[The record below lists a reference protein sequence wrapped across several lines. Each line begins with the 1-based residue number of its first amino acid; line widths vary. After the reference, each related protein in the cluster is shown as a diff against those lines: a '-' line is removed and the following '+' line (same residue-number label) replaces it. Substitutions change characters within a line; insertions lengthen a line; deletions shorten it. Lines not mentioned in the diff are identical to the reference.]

1 MPRRAADRPEHL
13 TPADLVVL
21 GLLLEGPRHGYGVNQ
36 ELARREVG
44 DWAGV
49 SRPQVYYSLR
59 KLADAGHIGP
69 APGRAAGAERGLAAH
84 GAADRG
90 PGEGGA
96 DQGGPEQ
103 GGPEQGG
110 PERRVYRVTAAGR
123 RAYAAALARPE
134 WATQRPP
141 PPFVTWL
148 VLATHADP
156 AVRAG
161 QLARRRA
168 FLEAEAARE
177 RATLAAILAGTG
189 PAAAVAALVV
199 RLTIRQ
205 FEAELGWL
213 EEVAA
218 ALPGGHQE
226 AD

>member
-1 MPRRAADRPEHL
+1 MPPRAADRHEHL
-13 TPADLVVL
+13 TAADLVVL
-21 GLLLEGPRHGYGVNQ
+21 GLLLERPMHGYEVNQ
-36 ELARREVG
+36 ELARREVR

-59 KLADAGHIGP
+59 KLADAGHIGL
-69 APGRAAGAERGLAAH
+69 APDRAAGAERGSAE
-84 GAADRG
+84 RG
-90 PGEGGA
+90 SAE
-96 DQGGPEQ
+96 
-103 GGPEQGG
+103 GG

-156 AVRAG
+156 AVRAR

-168 FLEAEAARE
+168 FLEAEAMRE

-189 PAAAVAALVV
+189 PTVVVAALVV
-199 RLTIRQ
+199 SLTIRQ
-205 FEAELGWL
+205 FEAELAWL
-213 EEVAA
+213 GEVAA
-218 ALPGGHQE
+218 ALPEGHQE
-226 AD
+226 PDERNTR

>member
-1 MPRRAADRPEHL
+1 MSRSAADL

-21 GLLLEGPRHGYGVNQ
+21 SLLFEQPMHGYGVNQ
-36 ELARREVG
+36 ELARREVR

-69 APGRAAGAERGLAAH
+69 APGRATGAERGPAE
-84 GAADRG
+84 RG
-90 PGEGGA
+90 SAE
-96 DQGGPEQ
+96 
-103 GGPEQGG
+103 GG
-110 PERRVYRVTAAGR
+110 PERRVYRVTEAGR

-156 AVRAG
+156 AVRAR

-168 FLEAEAARE
+168 FLEAEAMRE

-189 PAAAVAALVV
+189 PTVVVAALVV
-199 RLTIRQ
+199 SLTIRQ
-205 FEAELGWL
+205 FEAELAWL
-213 EEVAA
+213 GEVAA
-218 ALPGGHQE
+218 ALPREHRE
-226 AD
+226 TD

>member
-1 MPRRAADRPEHL
+1 MPRRAADRHARLHERL
-13 TPADLVVL
+13 TAADLVVL
-21 GLLLEGPRHGYGVNQ
+21 GLLLERPMHGYEVNQ
-36 ELARREVG
+36 ELERREVG

-69 APGRAAGAERGLAAH
+69 APGRAAGAERGSAE
-84 GAADRG
+84 RG
-90 PGEGGA
+90 SAERGSAERGSAERGSA
-96 DQGGPEQ
+96 E
-103 GGPEQGG
+103 GG
-110 PERRVYRVTAAGR
+110 PERRVYRATAAGR

-156 AVRAG
+156 AVRAR

-168 FLEAEAARE
+168 FLEAEAMRE

-189 PAAAVAALVV
+189 PAVVVAALVV
-199 RLTIRQ
+199 SLTIRQ
-205 FEAELGWL
+205 FEAELAWL
-213 EEVAA
+213 GEVAA

-226 AD
+226 PD

>member
-1 MPRRAADRPEHL
+1 MPRRAADRHEHL
-13 TPADLVVL
+13 HERLTAADLVVL
-21 GLLLEGPRHGYGVNQ
+21 GLLLERPMHGYEVNQ
-36 ELARREVG
+36 ELARREVR

-69 APGRAAGAERGLAAH
+69 APGRAAGAERGSAE
-84 GAADRG
+84 RG
-90 PGEGGA
+90 SAE
-96 DQGGPEQ
+96 
-103 GGPEQGG
+103 GG

-156 AVRAG
+156 AVRAR
-161 QLARRRA
+161 QLVRRRA
-168 FLEAEAARE
+168 FLEAEAMRE
-177 RATLAAILAGTG
+177 RATLATILTGTG
-189 PAAAVAALVV
+189 PTAVVAALVV

-205 FEAELGWL
+205 FEAELAWL
-213 EEVAA
+213 GEVAA
-218 ALPGGHQE
+218 ALPGGYQE
-226 AD
+226 AERRNTL

>member
-1 MPRRAADRPEHL
+1 MPRRAADRHEHL
-13 TPADLVVL
+13 TAADLVVL
-21 GLLLEGPRHGYGVNQ
+21 GLLLERPMHGYGVNQ
-36 ELARREVG
+36 ELERREVR

-69 APGRAAGAERGLAAH
+69 TPDHAAGAERGAAE
-84 GAADRG
+84 RG
-90 PGEGGA
+90 SAE
-96 DQGGPEQ
+96 
-103 GGPEQGG
+103 GG

-156 AVRAG
+156 AVRAR

-168 FLEAEAARE
+168 FLEAEAMRE

-189 PAAAVAALVV
+189 PTVVVAALVV
-199 RLTIRQ
+199 SLTIRQ
-205 FEAELGWL
+205 FEAELAWL
-213 EEVAA
+213 GEVAA

-226 AD
+226 SD